1 MAYTFILYA
10 VYLESVN
17 RISSNPSRN
26 SKNHSFWELDGR
38 NLDFVVG
45 VKPLSNTRLTQSVI
59 SEIPFQGKGGDP
71 IHRMVKYPSKIW
83 YKSWM
88 PFVEAYSRV
97 GEVILDPMCGSGT
110 VGIASLLLNRKAVL
124 SDASNH
130 AVFLSRAALAPTDL
144 DQLEE
149 LFLKVTNEIKS
160 DILSLYDT
168 TCSECNNIGVAE
180 RVTVSNVY
188 TCPSCKNG
196 VVLAE
201 SKTGMRSKY
210 RCNNCSEEL
219 NIAKQKIKNLLK
231 ERRKPVSVRLRC
243 SKCGFVEKTVER
255 QDIKKWKLNVSKKWE
270 IHKDIWVPKA
280 RLQHMRSYPRVGGW
294 PGIDPNAL
302 ISELFSK
309 RNLLALAIL
318 RNELLSQL
326 ESTERQVLL
335 LAFSEILNI
344 CSMRQ
349 HIGGGSFNT
358 FYIIPA
364 IGYEKNV
371 FTAFQ
376 RKVRAII
383 NGKKLLQNMV
393 EINYQNLAVLLS
405 DARSNQL
412 ESESIDYAC
421 VDPPYGGYVPYFE
434 LNMFQSAWLR
444 MEEHYDDE
452 IMIPMDS
459 EKDHGV
465 QKWGEMMRPVF
476 SEIERVLRSRRWLTI
491 AFQSRF
497 PHMWDELSRI
507 VEGSGF
513 EFHSFVDVESGETFH
528 RNLGHAANPARGFL
542 TFRKIK

>member
-1 MAYTFILYA
+1 M
-10 VYLESVN
+10 E
-17 RISSNPSRN
+17 
-26 SKNHSFWELDGR
+26 
-38 NLDFVVG
+38 FVLG
-45 VKPLSNTRLTQSVI
+45 VKPVYNNRLTQSVM
-59 SEIPFQGKGGDP
+59 SKIPSQGKSGDP

-83 YKSWM
+83 YRSWM
-88 PFVEAYSRV
+88 PFIEAYSRA

-110 VGIASLLLNRKAVL
+110 VGIASLLLERKAVL

-130 AVFLSRAALAPTDL
+130 AVFLSRAALAPIIL

-160 DILSLYDT
+160 EILSLYDT
-168 TCSECNNIGVAE
+168 NCGECGIVGVAE

-188 TCPSCKNG
+188 TCPSCKHN
-196 VVLAE
+196 VVLTQ

-210 RCNNCSEEL
+210 QCENCNEAL
-219 NIAKQKIKNLLK
+219 NIAKHKVKSLLK

-243 SKCGFVEKTVER
+243 ANCGFVEKAVGN
-255 QDIKKWKLNVSKKWE
+255 QDIKKWQLNVSRKWE
-270 IHKDIWVPKA
+270 DYKDIWIPKA

-294 PGIDPNAL
+294 PGIEPGAL
-302 ISELFSK
+302 ISELFSI

-318 RNELLSQL
+318 RNELFNQP

-349 HIGGGSFNT
+349 HVGGGSYNT
-358 FYIIPA
+358 FYIIPSV
-364 IGYEKNV
+364 GYEKNV

-383 NGKKLLQNMV
+383 NGKKLLQDMV
-393 EINYQNLAVLLS
+393 EINHQNLAVLLG

-412 ESESIDYAC
+412 ESESIDYVC
-421 VDPPYGGYVPYFE
+421 VDPPYGGYIPYFE
-434 LNMFQSAWLR
+434 LNMFQSAWLG
-444 MEEHYDDE
+444 MEEQYDDE

-459 EKDHGV
+459 EKDQGV
-465 QKWGEMMRPVF
+465 QKWGAMMRLVF
-476 SEIERVLRSRRWLTI
+476 SEIERVLRSRRLLTI

-497 PHMWDELSRI
+497 PQMWDELGRI
-507 VEGSGF
+507 VEASGF
-513 EFHSFVDVESGETFH
+513 EFHSVVDVESGETFH
-528 RNLGHAANPARGFL
+528 RNLGHAANPTRGFV
-542 TFRKIK
+542 TFQKMK